1 MIREIPRRDSGIGL
15 MRDAALLAAACH
27 LAEPHDQVPSTEAG
41 WRAQPEARAELD
53 GRLEKHELS
62 DDPIRRRL
70 MDGLG
75 LSAPA
80 YWLVMLSAA
89 VELHPEVAAAVS
101 LLTEDE
107 RQLLPTPTVLA
118 RMLHGIRGTPY
129 DVALAAALGGGQAR
143 AAGLVEVPEQ
153 ATMAP
158 LSHQPVRIA
167 ADELS
172 ALLVP
177 EPTADSGDAVGWLGL
192 GGVLVAPG
200 PHAAFGAAVVRPAQ
214 RLLEWRGLLVVRGQR
229 RGSRQLACDLAGQQ
243 GRAAALV
250 TVLSEP
256 DRPPQLPGVAALA
269 RARAH
274 TGDPLVV
281 VDLHALTSV
290 HPPMLS
296 TLRRAAR
303 SLGDVVVLVDEN
315 ADTGELAVV
324 DAPVIDY
331 PAAWRV
337 WSCVVDEVAAGGL
350 ALQLR
355 VGVEEALSA
364 VREVS
369 ALQHPDAVDD
379 DERTLDVEAL
389 AERVRAQGARR
400 MGRYV
405 TVVASDARLAKL
417 VVPEP
422 LGRQL
427 DEIISWHRSSH
438 RVRWDMELG
447 AGDPVGTGL
456 TCLFSGKS
464 GTGKTFAARCL
475 ANELGLNLYRI
486 DLSQVVSKFI
496 GDTEKALA
504 QIFDEVE
511 AGHGLLLF
519 DEADALFGRRSEVKD
534 AHDRYANIEVGYLL
548 QRLETYDGVAVLTTN
563 LQGNMDSAFVRR
575 LRFILQF
582 PAPDRSLRRRLWEQS
597 LPPERWRDGDLHL
610 DLLADRFQLSGG
622 AIHNIGLA
630 AAHLAAATP
639 SGRITLGHI
648 TRATQRELHKAGRP
662 TDDAVFDQLSGDA
675 S

>member
-1 MIREIPRRDSGIGL
+1 MTGPDSGIAL

-53 GRLEKHELS
+53 RRLEQHELG
-62 DDPIRRRL
+62 DDPVRRRL

-75 LSAPA
+75 LSVPA

-129 DVALAAALGGGQAR
+129 DAALAAALGGGQAGV
-143 AAGLVEVPEQ
+143 AGLVEVPEQ
-153 ATMAP
+153 ATLAP

-167 ADELS
+167 ADELR
-172 ALLVP
+172 ALLP
-177 EPTADSGDAVGWLGL
+177 AGSDGDADGWLGL
-192 GGVLVAPG
+192 GGVVVEPG
-200 PHAAFGAAVVRPAQ
+200 TLAAFGAPVVRPAL
-214 RLLEWRGLLVVRGQR
+214 RLLERRGLLVVRGQR

-243 GRAAALV
+243 RRAAALV
-250 TVLSEP
+250 TVLGEP
-256 DRPPQLPGVAALA
+256 DRPPRLPAVAALA

-281 VDLHALTSV
+281 VDLHALSPV

-303 SLGDVVVLVDEN
+303 SLGDVIVLVDES
-315 ADTGELAVV
+315 ADTGDLAVV
-324 DAPVIDY
+324 DAPAIDY
-331 PAAWRV
+331 PAARRV
-337 WSCVVDEVAAGGL
+337 WSSVLDEVAAERL
-350 ALQLR
+350 ALQFR

-364 VREVS
+364 VREVA
-369 ALQHPDAVDD
+369 ALRGPDADD
-379 DERTLDVEAL
+379 DRTLEVQAL
-389 AERVRAQGARR
+389 ADRVRAQGARR

-405 TVVASDARLAKL
+405 TVAASDARLADL

-422 LGRQL
+422 LRRQL

-504 QIFDEVE
+504 TDLRRGGGRPR
-511 AGHGLLLF
+511 A
-519 DEADALFGRRSEVKD
+519 AALRRGGRAVR
-534 AHDRYANIEVGYLL
+534 AAVGGQGRPRPLR
-548 QRLETYDGVAVLTTN
+548 QHRGRLPVAAS
-563 LQGNMDSAFVRR
+563 GD
-575 LRFILQF
+575 
-582 PAPDRSLRRRLWEQS
+582 LRRR
-597 LPPERWRDGDLHL
+597 
-610 DLLADRFQLSGG
+610 GG
-622 AIHNIGLA
+622 ADHQPPGQHGLRVRTA
-630 AAHLAAATP
+630 AAVHPPVPRPRPQPAAAAVGAVP
-639 SGRITLGHI
+639 AA
-648 TRATQRELHKAGRP
+648 RALARG
-662 TDDAVFDQLSGDA
+662 
-675 S
+675 